1 MGPNDLCLAPLV
13 GNRRASKIQ
22 VFGPKDLWFNLDRL
36 RLKVVLVLP
45 VKLVALVVLG
55 LPMDLVILGAQVRSR
70 SWKKSKL

>member
-1 MGPNDLCLAPLV
+1 MAPLV

-45 VKLVALVVLG
+45 VKLVALVVLV
-55 LPMDLVILGAQVRSR
+55 LPVDLVVLEEQVRSR
-70 SWKKSKL
+70 SWKL